1 MATSSTYNGTGKALR
16 YINIDAAPG
25 DPSTFWVSESGKY
38 YRTYDEATKDEGLT
52 NVNPEDYAI
61 KKSFFT
67 QHKKPL
73 LICAVL
79 LICGFAVIYLFDKN
93 KLIYGGKPW

>member
-1 MATSSTYNGTGKALR
+1 MATSTYNGTSKDLR

-25 DPSTFWVSESGKY
+25 NPSTFWVSESGKY
-38 YRTYDEATKDEGLT
+38 YRTYLEAKEDKGLT

-67 QHKKPL
+67 QHKKTI
-73 LICAVL
+73 LICLGL
-79 LICGFAVIYLFDKN
+79 LICGLAIIFLFDKN

>member
-1 MATSSTYNGTGKALR
+1 MTNYSIYNGTSKDLR
-16 YINIDAAPG
+16 YINVDAAPG

-38 YRTYDEATKDEGLT
+38 YRTYAEAKEDAGLT

-61 KKSFFT
+61 KKTFFT
-67 QHKKPL
+67 QHKKA
-73 LICAVL
+73 II
-79 LICGFAVIYLFDKN
+79 ICGIVLVCGLVVVYLFDKN

>member
-1 MATSSTYNGTGKALR
+1 MATSSTYNGKTKDLR

-25 DPSTFWVSESGKY
+25 NPSTFWVSESDKY
-38 YRTYDEATKDEGLT
+38 YRTYEEAKQDAGLT
-52 NVNPEDYAI
+52 NVNPEDYVI

-67 QHKKPL
+67 QHKKTI
-73 LICAVL
+73 LICAIVL
-79 LICGFAVIYLFDKN
+79 VCGLIVIYLFDKN